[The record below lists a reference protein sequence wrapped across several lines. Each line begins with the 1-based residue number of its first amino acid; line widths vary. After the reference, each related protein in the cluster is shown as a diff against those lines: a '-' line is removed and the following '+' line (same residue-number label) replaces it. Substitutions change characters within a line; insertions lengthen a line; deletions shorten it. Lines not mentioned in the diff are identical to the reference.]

1 MLSAAASP
9 IVKYTS
15 VAILAISV
23 TLLPH
28 SFPQSQ
34 DSPDFHMS
42 FSFPINTS
50 AHGICRRC
58 PWAVSE
64 VALAALFHQHF
75 LKCLCQLFPP
85 CLSPLL
91 SLSPAAE
98 SSKKSWELSL
108 RAFRASSVF
117 KCQQRVFTGLKYI
130 VSLWLSANPQ
140 AKR

>member
-9 IVKYTS
+9 IAEHTS
-15 VAILAISV
+15 VAILAVSV
-23 TLLPH
+23 TLPPR

-42 FSFPINTS
+42 FSFPVNTS
-50 AHGICRRC
+50 AHRICRC
-58 PWAVSE
+58 PWAVSKA
-64 VALAALFHQHF
+64 ALAALLHQHF
-75 LKCLCQLFPP
+75 LKCLCQFVSSLP
-85 CLSPLL
+85 LSPP
-91 SLSPAAE
+91 LSPTAA

-108 RAFRASSVF
+108 RAFQASSIF

-130 VSLWLSANPQ
+130 VGLWLLANPQ